1 MEKERN
7 ELRLNTDRLES
18 RVSLFACDN
27 ACWENVIKDWW
38 CYTLSANDFTAGFA
52 SHTVCVCVPVC
63 VSVQIAELL
72 AELADERGTSESAS
86 QLLETETSERLRLEK
101 DLKDLQAHASTTF
114 HKENTVISLKHS
126 MSDELF
132 FVDV

>member
-18 RVSLFACDN
+18 RVRLFACDT

-38 CYTLSANDFTAGFA
+38 SCTVSANDFTVGFA
-52 SHTVCVCVPVC
+52 LCVCVSVC
-63 VSVQIAELL
+63 VTVQIAELL
-72 AELADERGTSESAS
+72 AELADERGTSESAT

-101 DLKDLQAHASTTF
+101 DLKELQVHTFMTF
-114 HKENTVISLKHS
+114 HREETAILKKRH
-126 MSDELF
+126 L
-132 FVDV
+132 

>member
-1 MEKERN
+1 M
-7 ELRLNTDRLES
+7 
-18 RVSLFACDN
+18 
-27 ACWENVIKDWW
+27 
-38 CYTLSANDFTAGFA
+38 
-52 SHTVCVCVPVC
+52 CVPVC

-114 HKENTVISLKHS
+114 HKENTETSLKHS
-126 MSDELF
+126 ISDKLF

>member
-18 RVSLFACDN
+18 RVRLFACDT

-38 CYTLSANDFTAGFA
+38 SYTVSANDFTVGFA
-52 SHTVCVCVPVC
+52 SHTVCVCVSLC
-63 VSVQIAELL
+63 VTVQIAELL
-72 AELADERGTSESAS
+72 AELADERGTSESAA

-101 DLKDLQAHASTTF
+101 DLKELQVHTFMTT
-114 HKENTVISLKHS
+114 HREETAILKKRH
-126 MSDELF
+126 F
-132 FVDV
+132 